1 MVEYVSQL
9 PTYGL
14 PLDEFATREARAR
27 AVTAGAVRAAAPAPE
42 AMRAVIVGDLP
53 ALRAQLASLGWGLIE
68 EHDASGTLLRT
79 VTR

>member
-1 MVEYVSQL
+1 
-9 PTYGL
+9 
-14 PLDEFATREARAR
+14 
-27 AVTAGAVRAAAPAPE
+27 
-42 AMRAVIVGDLP
+42 MRAVIVGDLP